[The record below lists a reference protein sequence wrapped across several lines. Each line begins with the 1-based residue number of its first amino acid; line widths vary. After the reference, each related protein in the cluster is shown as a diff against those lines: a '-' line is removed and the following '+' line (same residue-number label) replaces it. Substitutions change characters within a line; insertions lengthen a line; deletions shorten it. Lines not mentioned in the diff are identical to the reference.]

1 VEIIFQNKNGKL
13 PNLNEA
19 LESEF
24 RDQPITAAVFIEKK
38 KDNLEISIKW
48 VNRKYINEIG
58 EEKLTEIIKER
69 IRDKNYDLL
78 LEDGGTG
85 LLIV

>member
-1 VEIIFQNKNGKL
+1 MEIIFQNKNGKL